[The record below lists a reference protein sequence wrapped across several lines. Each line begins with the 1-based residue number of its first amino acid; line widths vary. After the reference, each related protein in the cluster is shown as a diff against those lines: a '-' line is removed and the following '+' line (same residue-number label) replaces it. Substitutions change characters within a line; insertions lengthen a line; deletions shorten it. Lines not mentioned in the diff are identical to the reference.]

1 MTKLFAYKSGL
12 MAAGVALLAVAAI
25 AFAWHRPPGG
35 WAQDKPSPWT
45 LVSPR
50 PVEIRLGVAGKIVSA
65 RIVTITAP
73 FDGNIKSLEVSE
85 GQRVEAGQR
94 LLEMD
99 VTELD
104 IQRRQALSEQIKAR
118 KVLSDIDHWESGPD
132 VARARQTL
140 SSARLSVSDTR
151 QKLVETRQLYD
162 RGIVPRMEL
171 DALIQQEKMQSLS
184 VASAEAELANARE
197 RGKGQARQLAEMELA
212 NATARLNAL
221 ADEASGG
228 VVAPFSGVVVRV
240 PGNVDGRQDAAGA
253 PLQAGTKVG
262 QGQGLL
268 AIANVERVHV
278 VAKVDETDLNQL
290 RPGQP
295 VEIRG
300 EGFRDLALSGELESI
315 GVQGLEGDS
324 QAGTMYRVVIALPP
338 LTAAQQ
344 AVVRLGMTASAS
356 IVIFHDEQAMVVP
369 ATAIR
374 TDAGESLVRFRE
386 SASSPER
393 SVVVSAGPATP
404 DGVVVTGLAPGYVR
418 DEWQPSP

>member
-1 MTKLFAYKSGL
+1 MTKLSAYKSGL

-35 WAQDKPSPWT
+35 KAQDKPSLWT

-50 PVEIRLGVAGKIVSA
+50 PVEIRLGVAGRIVSA
-65 RIVTITAP
+65 QIVTITAP

-99 VTELD
+99 VTQLD

-278 VAKVDETDLNQL
+278 VAKVDETDLNRL

-374 TDAGESLVRFRE
+374 TDAGKSLVRFRE

-393 SVVVSAGPATP
+393 SVAVSIGPAAP

-418 DEWQPSP
+418 NEWQHLP